1 VSPYIIT
8 TGKELEIAMK
18 LVLPEQMNAIDAC
31 AIKEY
36 GIPGLLLMEN
46 AASAV
51 VSEAAS
57 MLGGCRGRRVVV
69 LAGRGNNGGDG
80 FAAARLLHCKG
91 ADVHVYLIG
100 SKATVSGDALANL
113 TILEGIGIQVIELL
127 EEKSLDALCAD
138 MEKAQLILDG
148 IFGIGLNRGVSGLAG
163 AVIERANASGKA
175 ILSID
180 IPSGVDGTDGTVKGA
195 CINATATVTFC
206 LPKTGLV
213 LHPGCEYTGRLIT
226 SDIGMPLCAI
236 NRQELDTDLIDTEMV
251 SPMIPCRTAD
261 SNKGDYGKV
270 MLVTGSTGMTG
281 SGCLASMAALRSG
294 AGLVYAGVPE
304 SLAQIYS
311 SALTEPIILP
321 LEDGGSGCLA
331 GRGAAQILEHMKRMN
346 VAAVGPGLTA
356 LTGIKEIVEKIINES
371 TIPLVLDADA
381 LNAIS
386 GNTGILKK
394 LSVKAAVTPH
404 PGEMARMTGLSI
416 HDVQADR
423 VGIAKKFAASHGV
436 TVVLKGSRTIVAQ
449 PDGHIFINTTGN
461 AGMATAGT
469 GDVLTG
475 IIAGLAAQ
483 GASIGDAAV
492 AGVFLHGLAGDDAA
506 AEMGPH
512 SLLASDVIKHLPQT
526 IKKVLGRITWSIN

>member
-1 VSPYIIT
+1 
-8 TGKELEIAMK
+8 MK
-18 LVLPEQMNAIDAC
+18 LVTPKQMNAMDAC
-31 AIKEY
+31 AIEEY

-51 VSEAAS
+51 VSEAVS
-57 MLGGCRGRRVVV
+57 MLGGCRGKRVVA
-69 LAGRGNNGGDG
+69 LAGRGSNGGDA

-91 ADVHVYLIG
+91 ADVRVYLIG
-100 SKATVSGDALANL
+100 SKTGISGDALSNL
-113 TILEGIGIQVIELL
+113 TILENIGVQVIELL
-127 EEKSLDALCAD
+127 EEKSLDTLCAE
-138 MEKAQLILDG
+138 MKNAQLILDG
-148 IFGIGLNRGVSGLAG
+148 IFGTGLSREVSGLAG
-163 AVIERANASGKA
+163 AVIEKANTSGSA

-180 IPSGVDGTDGTVKGA
+180 IPSGVDGMDGTVKGV
-195 CINATATVTFC
+195 CINSTATVTFC

-226 SDIGMPLCAI
+226 ADIGMPLCAI
-236 NRQELDTDLIDTEMV
+236 NRQEICTELIDAEMV
-251 SPMIPCRTAD
+251 SPIIPCRTAN

-270 MLVTGSTGMTG
+270 LLITGSTGMTG

-294 AGLVYAGVPE
+294 AGLVYTGVPK
-304 SLAQIYS
+304 SLAHIHG

-331 GRGAAQILEHMKRMN
+331 AQSAAQILEHMKRMN
-346 VAAVGPGLTA
+346 VAAIGPGLTA
-356 LTGIKEIVEKIINES
+356 STGIKEMVKKIISES

-386 GNTGILKK
+386 GDAAILKN
-394 LSVKAAVTPH
+394 LSVNAVVTPH

-416 HDVQADR
+416 RDVQADR
-423 VGIAKKFAASHGV
+423 IGAAKRFAADYGV

-449 PDGHIFINTTGN
+449 PDGHIFINPTGN

-483 GASIGDAAV
+483 GAAAGDAAV
-492 AGVFLHGLAGDDAA
+492 AGVFLHGLAGDAAA
-506 AEMGPH
+506 AEMGLH
-512 SLLASDVIKHLPQT
+512 GMLASDVIKHLPQT
-526 IKKVLGRITWSIN
+526 LKNILGGFRGI